1 MEFSE
6 VIRGRYACKK
16 FDGRQVKG
24 EQLDAILEAGRLAP
38 TAKNLQEQRIYV
50 VRSEEGLAK
59 LDKATPCRY
68 GASTCVVVAFDR
80 NNVFTYP
87 GEKRDSG
94 VEDATIVATHMMLA
108 AANEGVDS
116 CWINKFDPER
126 ACEAFGLP
134 ADEDA
139 LMFLDLGFA
148 AEGVTPLPNHSRRK
162 ELAETVSYL

>member
-1 MEFSE
+1 M
-6 VIRGRYACKK
+6 
-16 FDGRQVKG
+16 
-24 EQLDAILEAGRLAP
+24 LL
-38 TAKNLQEQRIYV
+38 
-50 VRSEEGLAK
+50 
-59 LDKATPCRY
+59 
-68 GASTCVVVAFDR
+68 VAFNKDD
-80 NNVFTYP
+80 VFTYP
-87 GEKRDSG
+87 GDKRTSG
-94 VEDATIVATHMMLA
+94 VEDATIVATHMLLA

-148 AEGVTPLPNHSRRK
+148 AEGVGPLPNHSRRK

>member
-1 MEFSE
+1 M
-6 VIRGRYACKK
+6 
-16 FDGRQVKG
+16 
-24 EQLDAILEAGRLAP
+24 L
-38 TAKNLQEQRIYV
+38 
-50 VRSEEGLAK
+50 
-59 LDKATPCRY
+59 
-68 GASTCVVVAFDR
+68 
-80 NNVFTYP
+80 
-87 GEKRDSG
+87 
-94 VEDATIVATHMMLA
+94 LA